1 MRVKNF
7 LPLLEA
13 TGNGCVH
20 EGVRSRPRQRVVPQ
34 FLMAV
39 RMCVWEYRQGN
50 DKVGFMARVVIL
62 VTMRKSEGYVAIDEV
77 LSCV

>member
-1 MRVKNF
+1 
-7 LPLLEA
+7 
-13 TGNGCVH
+13 
-20 EGVRSRPRQRVVPQ
+20 
-34 FLMAV
+34 MAV